1 MERARKQIASS
12 IKRNFGDIDC
22 LDEDSILMQLESLLK
37 QQSVDEAGVAAQLKL
52 LRCFRPEHAL
62 MQDPEFVDK
71 SGEIAGSDTE
81 DESLPPLSPVSYRK
95 VDSNFLG
102 FFFVSIVGKSCR
114 PLHKGGECHR
124 IPGMHYEN
132 FVACGAALP
141 KSDSYSR
148 VCRDC
153 FPQGLCRDMIEES
166 DSESACSKS
175 SSAHS
180 LSS

>member
-1 MERARKQIASS
+1 
-12 IKRNFGDIDC
+12 
-22 LDEDSILMQLESLLK
+22 MQLESLLK

-102 FFFVSIVGKSCR
+102 FF
-114 PLHKGGECHR
+114 L
-124 IPGMHYEN
+124 
-132 FVACGAALP
+132 
-141 KSDSYSR
+141 
-148 VCRDC
+148 
-153 FPQGLCRDMIEES
+153 
-166 DSESACSKS
+166 
-175 SSAHS
+175 
-180 LSS
+180 